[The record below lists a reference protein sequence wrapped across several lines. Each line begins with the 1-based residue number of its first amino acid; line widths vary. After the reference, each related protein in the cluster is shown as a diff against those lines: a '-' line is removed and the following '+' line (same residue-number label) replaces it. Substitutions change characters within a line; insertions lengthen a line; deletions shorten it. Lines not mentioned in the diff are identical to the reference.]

1 MGTPLYLI
9 DELRA
14 IERAAQA
21 QLEPGTLMARAGRA
35 AADWIAA
42 HYAGAPASFCI
53 VCGPGNNG
61 GDGLVI
67 ASELRARAHDVFCV
81 LPGFKEPTAEDAR
94 AAFVR
99 WTAAGGQVHH
109 KIPADAR
116 VAGVVD
122 ALFGIGTARP
132 LSGPHLDAVA
142 WMNQQQAVYAID
154 VPSGLDADTG
164 TWVGDVPGVR
174 ATATITFIGDKP
186 GLHTASGI
194 DAAGLVTVDSL
205 GTVAGSSDGMLSTAA
220 DLQAVLTPRRHDS
233 HKGTYGSV
241 AVVGGGRGM
250 VGAAL
255 LAGRAALRLGAGRV
269 YVDAIGAPD
278 VRVDPMQPE
287 LMFRSLRELTE
298 LQALVVGCGL
308 GTDASARTSL
318 SNALERNAAIVLD
331 ADALNLVAADKD
343 LKERVRQ
350 RSAATILTPH
360 PLEAARLLACSALE
374 VQHDRVA
381 AARRLSREFDA
392 IVILK
397 GAGSVVAGTD
407 GRYAINSTGSPA
419 LATAGTG
426 DVLAGMLGALLA
438 QGVAAWDA
446 AVAAV
451 WLHGR
456 AADGTG
462 DVGLV
467 ASDVA
472 ARAAEVLNRLR
483 ASTSATLRAP
493 AD

>member
-1 MGTPLYLI
+1 MGAPLYLI

-122 ALFGIGTARP
+122 ALFGIGAARP

-205 GTVAGSSDGMLSTAA
+205 GTVAGSSDGMLSAAA

-287 LMFRSLRELTE
+287 LMFRSLRELAE

-360 PLEAARLLACSALE
+360 PLEAARLLACSAVE
-374 VQHDRVA
+374 IQHDRVA

-407 GRYAINSTGSPA
+407 GRYAINSTGSPS

-426 DVLAGMLGALLA
+426 DVLSGMLGALLA